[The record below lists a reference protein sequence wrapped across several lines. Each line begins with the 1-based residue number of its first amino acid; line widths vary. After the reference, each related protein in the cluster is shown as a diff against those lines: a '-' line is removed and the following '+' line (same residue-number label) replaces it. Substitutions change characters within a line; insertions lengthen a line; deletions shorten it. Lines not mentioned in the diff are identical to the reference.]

1 VALALLISASQ
12 KDTLFMSTPSVKAH
26 NRRRKLRSAPSFPS
40 RNGEKRVEGLTRS
53 ELLLKYGTKVRWIAQ
68 RISNGLPQSVDIE
81 DLVSVGFIG
90 LMDAADKFDPS
101 ENVKF
106 STYAEFRIR
115 GSMLDELRKQ
125 DWVPRRVRSQ
135 IKAIDKVEA
144 QVETETGRKA
154 THEDVTKKLGITRDQ
169 YQEVKHEIGSLM
181 LVPYGTV
188 DEVSDLLQSGD
199 ETNPYIQASQKDTR
213 QHIENIFRQALS
225 DEERTVMS
233 CYYFRGLN
241 LREIGAILSLTES
254 RISQLHAQ
262 AIRKLKGE
270 IKTTSANAM
279 FLMLLDTA

>member
-1 VALALLISASQ
+1 
-12 KDTLFMSTPSVKAH
+12 MSTPSVKAH

-53 ELLLKYGTKVRWIAQ
+53 ELLLKYGAKVRWIAQ

-90 LMDAADKFDPS
+90 LMDAADKFNPS

-154 THEDVTKKLGITRDQ
+154 THEDVTKKLGITRDH
-169 YQEVKHEIGSLM
+169 YQELKHEIGRLM

-188 DEVSDLLQSGD
+188 DEVSELLQSGD

-213 QHIENIFRQALS
+213 QHIENIFRQSLS

-262 AIRKLKGE
+262 AIRKLKGS

-279 FLMLLDTA
+279 FLILLDAA